1 MRHIDATNPAGR
13 SRCEHLAASAVLRDD
28 RAKYGMSGCSSKPAL
43 SGKFTSHAAERR
55 MSSTCADRGY
65 PVVWPG
71 CVYA

>member
-43 SGKFTSHAAERR
+43 SGKFTSQAAIRR
-55 MSSTCADRGY
+55 S
-65 PVVWPG
+65 
-71 CVYA
+71 